1 VESQISKLQSFRSTL
16 KSERSTLASS
26 LLARRCS
33 KPIPSNSRAK
43 VVSKAAVDY
52 SGQFPWSA
60 KAKSIA
66 KDVFGIDNFRL
77 EQESAINASMDG
89 REIVCVMPTGGGKSL
104 IYQLPALLTPGT
116 TLVITPLISLMQ
128 DQTYNLR
135 QNSVRAEMLNSATSK
150 EDAKMITARM
160 VNGGKAN
167 VPKGKGKGK
176 GKGKDIKPMKKE
188 VDWDAEEE
196 EDETEEDERE
206 IKLVYVST
214 TPIRP

>member
-1 VESQISKLQSFRSTL
+1 MESQISKLQSFRSTL

-26 LLARRCS
+26 LLARRHS
-33 KPIPSNSRAK
+33 RPTPSSSRAK

-52 SGQFPWSA
+52 SGQFPWSS
-60 KAKSIA
+60 KAKRVS

-135 QNSVRAEMLNSATSK
+135 QNGVRAEMLNSATSK

-176 GKGKDIKPMKKE
+176 GQDIKRVKKE
-188 VDWDAEEE
+188 VNWDEEE
-196 EDETEEDERE
+196 SEEDVTEEDERE
-206 IKLVYVST
+206 IKLVYVS
-214 TPIRP
+214 PISILA